1 MSRASRNT
9 QMGTPYAWRR
19 ACVPC
24 TTSKRQCT
32 KEVPACQRC
41 NAKGISC
48 KYMPARQAGNSSSS
62 ELEIHPPLT
71 EVHHTARLEGCAN
84 FADLANPCPS
94 TVSGHILEPPPSEAT
109 VSSGSAAMEILPS
122 RDMWF
127 EVPESLLVDHS
138 IPPDLPDAST
148 DSHIDPFIK
157 RVQNWLVSWVTEG
170 RSPLHHH
177 QLYQSEMPRH
187 VQDAYTTMAMY
198 RIKNPGNK
206 YITFRIIE
214 ERVTQLLDD
223 QALENSIY
231 PSQDIFSHLS
241 RVQSLLT
248 YQVIRLFDGDIGMR
262 ARADAQLSTLLQ
274 WSREML
280 ATTEEFLSRNKCPIS
295 HGVQFE
301 ADFAKV
307 LWRSWIIVESVR
319 RTWIISNYIHQ
330 TYLFLKQGWSE
341 CPGRIMFT
349 MRSGLWDAPSAFS
362 WHKACIETDPLFVPT
377 IGIHKLFE
385 DTLPDEVDAFSR
397 TVLALE
403 VGMDKMEMW
412 TRGELYRFSRYLG
425 N

>member
-1 MSRASRNT
+1 MSQTSWNT
-9 QMGTPYAWRR
+9 QTGTPYAWRR

-32 KEVPACQRC
+32 KEVPACRRC
-41 NAKGISC
+41 HAKGMSC
-48 KYMPARQAGNSSSS
+48 KYMPARQAENPSST
-62 ELEIHPPLT
+62 ELEIHAPLT
-71 EVHHTARLEGCAN
+71 EVQHTTLSEECAN
-84 FADLANPCPS
+84 LDDLATPLPPL
-94 TVSGHILEPPPSEAT
+94 VSGHILELPPSQAT
-109 VSSGSAAMEILPS
+109 VSSGFAAMAILPS

-127 EVPESLLVDHS
+127 EAPESLLVDHS
-138 IPPDLPDAST
+138 IPQDLPDTSA
-148 DSHIDPFIK
+148 DSHLDSFIK
-157 RVQNWLVSWVTEG
+157 CIQNWLVNWVTEG

-177 QLYQSEMPRH
+177 QLYQPGMPRH

-198 RIKNPGNK
+198 RIKNPGNT

-248 YQVIRLFDGDIGMR
+248 YQVIRLFDGDIGVR
-262 ARADAQLSTLLQ
+262 ARADAQLSTLAQ

-280 ATTEEFLSRNKCPIS
+280 AATEEFLSRNKCPIS

-301 ADFAKV
+301 TEFAKV
-307 LWRSWIIVESVR
+307 IWRSWIIVESVR
-319 RTWIISNYIHQ
+319 RTWIVSNYIQQ

-341 CPGRIMFT
+341 CPGRVMFT

-362 WHKACIETDPLFVPT
+362 WHKACLENDPLFVPT
-377 IGIHKLFE
+377 IGIQKLFE
-385 DTLPDEVDAFSR
+385 DTLHDEVDAFSHAIL
-397 TVLALE
+397 TLE
-403 VGMDKMEMW
+403 LGMEKMEMW
-412 TRGELYRFSRYLG
+412 TRGELYRFSRHIS